1 MEDLDYVPVM
11 APCGLVTPQNH
22 ATRRPRKRVGRSGFG
37 SYVYPYAQNGARPA
51 LNSTREDPSL
61 ESTLEWAMERMK
73 QRGYE
78 VKSRVALS
86 VDPKLAIMG
95 YARKDEKSHRIV
107 ISEWALDSD
116 MLGGLILHE
125 LAHIYFT
132 ERGAHSHDGE
142 LIEEALRKIS
152 ERDGLRAKESDYLV
166 DAYNHLQNILVDD
179 IVFAVMNEDELENAK
194 RFFAEWVSE
203 KPSGDP
209 VLDAA
214 LLTRNAFAVAS
225 LKRRNI
231 FDTNGDMYYRNK
243 GFISSMG
250 QAAEG
255 DFDWLEGF
263 LEKSKPDWDKSQLMN
278 AIEAYFERILEMM
291 RSSARLDDLR

>member
-1 MEDLDYVPVM
+1 MENEIGQSDI
-11 APCGLVTPQNH
+11 
-22 ATRRPRKRVGRSGFG
+22 GR
-37 SYVYPYAQNGARPA
+37 YVYPYARKCARPA
-51 LNSTREDPSL
+51 LKAVPEDRSL
-61 ESTLEWAMERMK
+61 ESTLEWAMGRMK
-73 QRGYE
+73 RRGFE
-78 VKSRVALS
+78 VKSEVVLS

-95 YARKDEKSHRIV
+95 YARKEEKTHRIV

-142 LIEEALRKIS
+142 LIEEIIGRLK
-152 ERDGLRAKESDYLV
+152 ERDGLRAKEADYLV

-179 IVFAVMNEDELENAK
+179 IVFAVMDENEQETAK

-231 FDTNGDMYYRNK
+231 YDRNGDMCYRNK
-243 GFISSMG
+243 GYISSMG
-250 QAAEG
+250 KSAEE

-263 LEKSKPDWDKSQLMN
+263 LETSRSEWDRGQLLT
-278 AIEAYFERILEMM
+278 AIDAYFEKILGMM
-291 RSSARLDDLR
+291 RSSARMADLR

>member
-1 MEDLDYVPVM
+1 MKAV
-11 APCGLVTPQNH
+11 
-22 ATRRPRKRVGRSGFG
+22 
-37 SYVYPYAQNGARPA
+37 
-51 LNSTREDPSL
+51 REDGSL
-61 ESTLEWAMERMK
+61 DGTLEWAKERMR
-73 QRGYE
+73 QRGFE
-78 VKSRVALS
+78 VKSQVSLS

-95 YARKDEKSHRIV
+95 YARKEERSHRII

-142 LIEEALRKIS
+142 LIEEVLERLR
-152 ERDGLRAKESDYLV
+152 ERDGLRAKETDYLV

-179 IVFAVMNEDELENAK
+179 IVFEVMDEDELETAK

-203 KPSGDP
+203 RPSGDP

-231 FDTNGDMYYRNK
+231 YENNGEMYYKNK
-243 GFISSMG
+243 GFVSSMG
-250 QAAEG
+250 RSAEG

-263 LEKSKPDWDKSQLMN
+263 LESSKPEWDRGQLLS
-278 AIEAYFERILEMM
+278 AIDTYFERILEMM